1 MTDWGFDIIKPNKPQ
16 DKLARGGKMHQLLDV
31 GLPKLYTEN
40 SVWKLFPFTVPD
52 EIKSIFENQ
61 GVAGKYDFASPL

>member
-1 MTDWGFDIIKPNKPQ
+1 MTDWGFDVIKPNKAP

-52 EIKSIFENQ
+52 EIKRIFENQ
-61 GVAGKYDFASPL
+61 GIAGKYDFANPL